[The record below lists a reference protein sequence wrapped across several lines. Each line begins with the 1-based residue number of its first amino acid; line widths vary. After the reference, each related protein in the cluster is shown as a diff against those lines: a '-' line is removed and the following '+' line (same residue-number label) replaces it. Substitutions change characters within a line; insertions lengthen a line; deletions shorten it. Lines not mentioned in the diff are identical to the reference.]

1 MHKICEVDLDFRQR
15 KDAARIPGHGPY
27 MKMYAVMKCLCKGI
41 PPDSIDDYTRMDA
54 FTIYY
59 YIKKFCDAIMFG
71 FNTEYIRRLIVN
83 DIKWLMKEN
92 TSRGFPGMLGSLDC
106 MHWGWRSSNLF
117 DDNLNGI
124 APPRHFTINGNQYT
138 QGYYLVDGIY
148 KSYSVLVQAY
158 GAPSGITILD
168 LFNKYQMAK
177 RKDVERAFGT
187 LQSKFRILYH
197 RCNYWE
203 KQDMKLIMRTCLIL
217 HNIVV
222 EDEHR
227 EAEWKYV
234 SDPPRARILRQTSE
248 ALKNPVL
255 RERLRTDLAAYI
267 WERHGQG
274 LRMVTCLEMR

>member
-1 MHKICEVDLDFRQR
+1 
-15 KDAARIPGHGPY
+15 
-27 MKMYAVMKCLCKGI
+27 MKCLCKGI
-41 PPDSIDDYTRMDA
+41 LPDSIDDYTRMA
-54 FTIYY
+54 ASTIYY

-71 FNTEYIRRLIVN
+71 FNAEYMRRPTVN

-92 TSRGFPGMLGSLDC
+92 AARRFPGILGSLDY

-124 APPRHFTINGNQYT
+124 APPCHFTINGNQYT

-158 GAPSGITILD
+158 GASNGIPILE
-168 LFNKYQMAK
+168 LFKKYQMAK
-177 RKDVERAFGT
+177 RKNVERVFGT

-203 KQDMKLIMRTCLIL
+203 KQDMKSIMRTCLIL

-227 EAEWKYV
+227 DPERKFV
-234 SDPPRARILRQTSE
+234 PDPPHAPIVGNLRQTSE
-248 ALKNPVL
+248 ALQNPVL
-255 RERLRTDLAAYI
+255 QEKLRADLAAHI
-267 WERHGQG
+267 
-274 LRMVTCLEMR
+274 